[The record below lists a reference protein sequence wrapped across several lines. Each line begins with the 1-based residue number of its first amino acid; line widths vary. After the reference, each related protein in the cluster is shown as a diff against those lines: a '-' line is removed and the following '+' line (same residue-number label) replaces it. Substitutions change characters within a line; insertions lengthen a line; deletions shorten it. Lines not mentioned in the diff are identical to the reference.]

1 MKAGT
6 IATIDPGNSGAIAIL
21 SDAGDLIE
29 IFDMPTVSVTV
40 GKKQRNV
47 VSAPL
52 LATMLR
58 AHDPAEIWLEKVST
72 RPGEGAVGAFAF
84 GRGVGVIEGVAAA
97 LGKPLSTVTPAVWKK
112 ATGCPADKGGARAR
126 AMQLF
131 PTAADQFKRVKDDGR
146 AEAALIGVYACRL
159 SR

>member
-1 MKAGT
+1 
-6 IATIDPGNSGAIAIL
+6 
-21 SDAGDLIE
+21 
-29 IFDMPTVSVTV
+29 MPTVAVTV

-72 RPGEGAVGAFAF
+72 RPGEVPWVPLRSVVVLASSRAWPLLLAS
-84 GRGVGVIEGVAAA
+84 
-97 LGKPLSTVTPAVWKK
+97 LSTVTPAVWKK

-146 AEAALIGVYACRL
+146 AEAALIGVYAVTRNQK
-159 SR
+159 